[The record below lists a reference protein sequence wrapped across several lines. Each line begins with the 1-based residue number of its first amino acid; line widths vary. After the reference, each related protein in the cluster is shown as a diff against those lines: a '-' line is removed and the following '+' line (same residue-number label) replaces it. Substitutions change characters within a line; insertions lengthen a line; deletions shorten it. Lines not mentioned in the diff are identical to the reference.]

1 MEEEKYTEQNL
12 RVLTPMKYEVIR
24 EFTMRRV
31 NLKEYELI

>member
-12 RVLTPMKYEVIR
+12 RVLTSMKYEVIR
-24 EFTMRRV
+24 ELNMRRV